1 MNYYFSFI
9 KIRKEM
15 SRQRRLHLFQSG
27 NGVFYP
33 FYQHYFF
40 KKVLSSTLFEIFKP
54 MPCVL
59 RVFTGIPT
67 HIISYLMQYLYI
79 LVTDAKS

>member
-1 MNYYFSFI
+1 
-9 KIRKEM
+9 M

-59 RVFTGIPT
+59 HVFTGIPT